1 LCREKTGGEQDDG
14 EDEFHRQRQEHGSQS
29 ASENLQPT
37 RVVIPKILT
46 ALFLSKSTNSFI
58 SILERKLLR
67 LIRKTKTKGD
77 AKKMIKNITAALC
90 VLASVASL
98 SIADSAPEAS
108 AQDTKKMVQNN
119 FVETAQKGI
128 KLSGYVDAGYSYNF
142 TGSSTQG
149 SQVNSRFL
157 GDSTQKGDFNLYAVK
172 IALEKA
178 LTSENK
184 AQAGFRADVMI
195 GEDAQYL
202 INRGQ
207 PYNAGTGANGNDNT
221 QANSNALFLEQAY
234 VNIRAPVGNGWDFK
248 VGKFVTILGYEVI
261 ERPANMNIT
270 YGQLWQNAFP
280 LTYIGVLS
288 SYRFDDYLD
297 AKLGVVNGSNTD
309 NNTTVNGDSDGVA
322 VLAALNVTA
331 PGGNANWSNNFQYST
346 ALENNTSYQNSGQP
360 TSSAPVNNFASPASG
375 YAVVY
380 NSWGNWAPKFANDK
394 LLLAFDSALGNASWS
409 SVQNIT
415 VNTTWYGAA
424 VYAKYQFNDWFS
436 LASRADYLGS
446 NNAGKFGTQGAI
458 STSSAANSFANSGH
472 VTGNNYWSYT
482 LTSAFN
488 VIDNLLIRA
497 EYRLDW
503 GSGINS
509 TQTTPNDNGV
519 SGVQSGGPCHY
530 AGAEVV
536 YSF

>member
-1 LCREKTGGEQDDG
+1 
-14 EDEFHRQRQEHGSQS
+14 
-29 ASENLQPT
+29 
-37 RVVIPKILT
+37 
-46 ALFLSKSTNSFI
+46 
-58 SILERKLLR
+58 
-67 LIRKTKTKGD
+67 
-77 AKKMIKNITAALC
+77 MIKNITALFG
-90 VLASVASL
+90 VLAAVASL
-98 SIADSAPEAS
+98 SLADSAPEAS

-119 FVETAQKGI
+119 FVETDQKGI

-142 TGSSTQG
+142 TGTTPQR

-178 LTSENK
+178 MTSENK

-195 GEDAQYL
+195 GEDAQML

-207 PYNAGTGANGNDNT
+207 PYDAGGSSANGNYNG
-221 QANSNALFLEQAY
+221 QVNSNALFLEQAY
-234 VNIRAPVGNGWDFK
+234 AEIRAPLGNGWDFK

-270 YGQLWQNAFP
+270 YSQLWQNAFP

-297 AKLGVVNGSNTD
+297 AKLGVVNGSNSD
-309 NNTTVNGDSDGVA
+309 NNTTVNGNSDGVA
-322 VLAALNVTA
+322 LLAALNVTA

-346 ALENNTSYQNSGQP
+346 ALENNTGYQNSGLL
-360 TSSAPVNNFASPASG
+360 TSSAPVDNFDSPASG
-375 YAVVY
+375 YAVIY

-394 LLLAFDSALGNASWS
+394 LLLAFDSVLANASWS
-409 SVQNIT
+409 SVENIT

-436 LASRADYLGS
+436 LASRTDYLGS
-446 NNAGKFGTQGAI
+446 NNSGKFGITGEI
-458 STSSAANSFANSGH
+458 STSTNANDFRRDSHGH
-472 VTGNNYWSYT
+472 VVGNNYWSYT

-488 VIDNLLIRA
+488 LIDNLLIRA

-503 GSGINS
+503 GTGITS
-509 TQTTPNDNGV
+509 SKVTPNSNAI

-530 AGAEVV
+530 AGAEIV